1 MRRLSLT
8 RMGQREPDKVTRS
21 LPGDG
26 CKNPDIECNGV
37 LKVYTSLVKDGF
49 RIRYL
54 ECAECGHKPDDSK
67 WVTPI
72 GE

>member
-8 RMGQREPDKVTRS
+8 RMGQREPEKVMRS
-21 LPGDG
+21 LPGDRCAVG
-26 CKNPDIECNGV
+26 DCRGV
-37 LKVYTSLVKDGF
+37 LTVYTTLVKDGF

-54 ECAECGHKPDDSK
+54 ECSNCGHKPDDSK